1 MFRAM
6 RRSRQAM
13 PQEECAAVLERG
25 MPGVLALAGDGD
37 YPYAV
42 PISYVYTNRKLYFH
56 CAKSGHQAGCHRA
69 LPQGVLLCGG
79 PGSGGASG
87 VYHPLPQRYRVWD
100 DPGLEDD
107 REKQAAIEA
116 LAVKYAPE
124 DSVEHRERYIQQDWA
139 SVCLRRWAIDHLSG
153 KEERELARE
162 RRWEQGV
169 DCAGC

>member
-1 MFRAM
+1 MFREM
-6 RRSRQAM
+6 RRKRQALTR
-13 PQEECAAVLERG
+13 EACEAVLCRRTC
-25 MPGVLALAGDGD
+25 GVLALSGDDG

-42 PISYVYTNRKLYFH
+42 PISYVYDGGRIYFH
-56 CAKSGHQAGCHRA
+56 CAKDGHKLDAVRR
-69 LPQGVLLCGG
+69 CGK
-79 PGSGGASG
+79 ASFC
-87 VYHPLPQRYRVWD
+87 VVDQDQVEPLAYTTHYRSVIAF
-100 DPGLEDD
+100 GTIRVLEDD

-139 SVCLRRWAIDHLSG
+139 SVCLLEMAIDHLSG